1 LLFVGLLVLSVVAV
15 FIGRYPRP
23 GLLNPQ
29 LLATDSLAL
38 TLLTELR
45 IPRVIAAVLVG
56 AALGAAGCVLQMI
69 FANPLVEPGLIGVS
83 QGSAFGAAL
92 AIVVLA
98 PQPWVIQIF
107 AALFGFV
114 GLAISY
120 TVARRLKF
128 GGRILRLVLSG
139 IAVSAFFSAGVGLI
153 KFVADPLSQLPAI
166 TFWLLGGLAAI
177 HWAQLLQVGPVVVL
191 AMAFILARRWR
202 LNLLALDDRVSFSL
216 GTAPERE
223 RVGLLIAATV
233 GTASVISIAGIVG
246 WVGLLVP
253 HIARRLVG
261 SDGRQ
266 VVPAS
271 IALGALFTLVSDT
284 VSRTV
289 IAGEIPLG
297 IVTSLVGATGFVAML
312 ATSSVHVER

>member
-1 LLFVGLLVLSVVAV
+1 MFAGLLVLSVIAV

-23 GLLNPQ
+23 GLLNPR
-29 LLATDSLAL
+29 LLTTDPLAL
-38 TLLTELR
+38 LLVLELR

-56 AALGAAGCVLQMI
+56 AALGAAGCVLQML

-107 AALFGFV
+107 AALFGFG

-120 TVARRLKF
+120 TVARRLRF

-139 IAVSAFFSAGVGLI
+139 IAVSAFFSAGVGLV
-153 KFVADPLSQLPAI
+153 KFVADPLSELPAI

-177 HWAQLLQVGPVVVL
+177 HWSQLLQVGPVVVL
-191 AMAFILARRWR
+191 AMLFILARRWR

-223 RVGLLIAATV
+223 RLGLLIAATV

-271 IALGALFTLVSDT
+271 LALGALFTVVSDT
-284 VSRTV
+284 VARTIV
-289 IAGEIPLG
+289 VGEIPLG
-297 IVTSLVGATGFVAML
+297 IVTSLVGAAGFVAML
-312 ATSSVHVER
+312 ATSSVHLER